1 VAVVGRGAPSGVQLK
16 LRRQSW
22 LASLTARVASN
33 PMPDMPPP
41 AMNPAAPPPGGAGA
55 PPTSPGVGG
64 GAPGQPPFGSSPVS
78 QPVPNRGQEA
88 AGLSRLAVVVRLME
102 ETVPLLGVGSEP
114 GQAVLKAL
122 NSLAKHVPPG
132 SVPPGVQT
140 STMQRLLSQ
149 QQQNAPQVAAM
160 RAMQAGPQAPAGGGA
175 PPAPPAP
182 PAA

>member
-1 VAVVGRGAPSGVQLK
+1 
-16 LRRQSW
+16 
-22 LASLTARVASN
+22 
-33 PMPDMPPP
+33 
-41 AMNPAAPPPGGAGA
+41 
-55 PPTSPGVGG
+55 
-64 GAPGQPPFGSSPVS
+64 
-78 QPVPNRGQEA
+78 
-88 AGLSRLAVVVRLME
+88 ME